1 MPENSSFGLSD
12 FEGRLRDDMAQVEV
26 KELDAWRTVVVVTK
40 VGAATFL
47 VITLSALA
55 RVLLMYP

>member
-1 MPENSSFGLSD
+1 MSY
-12 FEGRLRDDMAQVEV
+12 DDMAQVEV